1 VGRTKAMKISDMT
14 NDQATDA
21 MIRISA
27 ALGFI
32 CEDQEI
38 VGLIDEMQNMG
49 DMPIMV
55 AIPKILPKFT
65 SLAFRRHK
73 DSLYE
78 IIGALCQK
86 PKKDI
91 GKMNFKETIALV
103 KESYDDILRDFF
115 TSSVPSQ
122 KRSGEESV

>member
-1 VGRTKAMKISDMT
+1 MKISEMN

-21 MIRISA
+21 MVRISA

-32 CEDQEI
+32 CEDEEMLS
-38 VGLIDEMQNMG
+38 VIDDLQNLG
-49 DMPIMV
+49 NMPIV
-55 AIPKILPKFT
+55 NAIPRVLPKFA
-65 SLAFRRHK
+65 SLAFRKHK

-86 PKKDI
+86 SKKDV
-91 GKMNFKETIALV
+91 GKMNFKETITMV

-115 TSSVPSQ
+115 TSSVPS
-122 KRSGEESV
+122 RETNAEELA

>member
-1 VGRTKAMKISDMT
+1 MKISEMS

-32 CEDQEI
+32 CEDEEML
-38 VGLIDEMQNMG
+38 GLIDEIRNLG
-49 DMPIMV
+49 TTPIVV

-65 SLAFRRHK
+65 SMAFRRHK

-86 PKKDI
+86 SKKDV

-103 KESYDDILRDFF
+103 KESYDDVLKDFF

-122 KRSGEESV
+122 KKKEEESA

>member
-1 VGRTKAMKISDMT
+1 MKISDMT
-14 NDQATDA
+14 NDQATEA
-21 MIRISA
+21 MVRISA
-27 ALGFI
+27 AFGFI
-32 CEDQEI
+32 CEDEEMLS
-38 VGLIDEMQNMG
+38 VIDDLQNMG
-49 DMPIMV
+49 NTPLV
-55 AIPKILPKFT
+55 KAIPRVLPKFC
-65 SLAFRRHK
+65 SLAFRKHK

-86 PKKDI
+86 SKKDV

-122 KRSGEESV
+122 KKSEEESA

>member
-1 VGRTKAMKISDMT
+1 MKISDMT
-14 NDQATDA
+14 NDQATEA
-21 MIRISA
+21 MVRISA
-27 ALGFI
+27 AFGFI
-32 CEDQEI
+32 CEDEEMLS
-38 VGLIDEMQNMG
+38 VIDDLQNMG
-49 DMPIMV
+49 NTPLIKAV
-55 AIPKILPKFT
+55 PRVLPKFC
-65 SLAFRRHK
+65 SLAFRKHK

-86 PKKDI
+86 SKKDV

-122 KRSGEESV
+122 KKSGEESA